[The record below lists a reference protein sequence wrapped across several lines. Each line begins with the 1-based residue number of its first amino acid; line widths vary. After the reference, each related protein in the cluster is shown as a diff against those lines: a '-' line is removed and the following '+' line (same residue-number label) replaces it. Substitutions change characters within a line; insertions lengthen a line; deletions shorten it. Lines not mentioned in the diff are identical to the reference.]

1 MPPPLPPCVVG
12 SGGSV
17 QEEGRQ
23 VEQKDNDPGKERQ
36 KALLSENDEI
46 ASGKGFRK
54 SIFIFNNKKNL
65 QAQRKYKLISEQEKI
80 RQTWK

>member
-54 SIFIFNNKKNL
+54 SIFICNNKK
-65 QAQRKYKLISEQEKI
+65 KVTSPEKV
-80 RQTWK
+80 